1 MIKRALSESGCPP
14 HILDDLMENC
24 HERRWPR
31 GLSSLETRQN
41 NRRIYDSY
49 VCRRIP
55 GECGPPHG
63 PYVTNH
69 KQTKNIDDRL
79 YCCRKASCV
88 GTELW
93 QQSHDRRGNG
103 RTGTGY
109 DFRPWHRMIERQSR
123 QSTNCCRNR
132 SYCRRKA
139 DDDRQIKSS
148 PFWQTDP
155 SYTRT
160 FLII

>member
-55 GECGPPHG
+55 GGRVGHTS
-63 PYVTNH
+63 YISHTNASFRFCYL
-69 KQTKNIDDRL
+69 QANRRYWYWVVITRIWARTSWSNQVWWWSLPMALNRILGRIMDSCWYSFAFNNYGED
-79 YCCRKASCV
+79 ASCEILESISFPRSTRQ
-88 GTELW
+88 GTCTL
-93 QQSHDRRGNG
+93 N
-103 RTGTGY
+103 
-109 DFRPWHRMIERQSR
+109 
-123 QSTNCCRNR
+123 
-132 SYCRRKA
+132 
-139 DDDRQIKSS
+139 
-148 PFWQTDP
+148 
-155 SYTRT
+155 
-160 FLII
+160 